1 MIIETLWLRIDPDGN
16 SKSVGM
22 IYNEVLRV
30 LRFCPKLESL
40 LCAFRQNTNEISFQF
55 NKQIEKRNVGRVAPI
70 SLQLHA
76 QRPKLFIIA
85 LRILPLNVSY
95 PLAP

>member
-30 LRFCPKLESL
+30 CIWLLCPKLESL
-40 LCAFRQNTNEISFQF
+40 LCAFRKIQTKLASNLI
-55 NKQIEKRNVGRVAPI
+55 NKLKKEMLDAW
-70 SLQLHA
+70 L
-76 QRPKLFIIA
+76 LF
-85 LRILPLNVSY
+85 LCNYMHNGPNYL
-95 PLAP
+95 